1 MPVRRPALL
10 LMLVLMLPADRCWWR
25 RQPALEGTL
34 GGVVGGLTNK
44 VVLKRW
50 GETRASGTVPNEE
63 VRSGSHG

>member
-1 MPVRRPALL
+1 MPAGCPALL

-34 GGVVGGLTNK
+34 EGVVGGLTNK

-50 GETRASGTVPNEE
+50 GGNARVGHRAE
-63 VRSGSHG
+63 